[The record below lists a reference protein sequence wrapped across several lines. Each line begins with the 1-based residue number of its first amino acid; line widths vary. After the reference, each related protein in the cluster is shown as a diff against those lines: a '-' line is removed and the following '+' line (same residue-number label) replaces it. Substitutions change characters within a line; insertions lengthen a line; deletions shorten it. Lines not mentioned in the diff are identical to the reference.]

1 MIGRLA
7 RGRLLKATPYGRLV
21 SLGWV
26 VLSRLREDVS
36 PADRARLT
44 QILRTNARNP
54 RAITAADRAEL
65 RRILSSVD
73 IKRLGRE
80 AALAQTPFGP
90 GGGGGSGRRPGLPAG
105 GGGLL
110 SRFLGRR

>member
-7 RGRLLKATPYGRLV
+7 RGRLMRATPYGRLV

-26 VLSRLREDVS
+26 VLNRLRDDLS

-44 QILRTNARNP
+44 QLLRTNARNP
-54 RAITAADRAEL
+54 RAITANDRAEL
-65 RRILSSVD
+65 RRILASVD
-73 IKRLGRE
+73 VKRLGRE

-90 GGGGGSGRRPGLPAG
+90 GGGSSRSHGGGSRGA
-105 GGGLL
+105 GGLL
-110 SRFLGRR
+110 SRVLGRR